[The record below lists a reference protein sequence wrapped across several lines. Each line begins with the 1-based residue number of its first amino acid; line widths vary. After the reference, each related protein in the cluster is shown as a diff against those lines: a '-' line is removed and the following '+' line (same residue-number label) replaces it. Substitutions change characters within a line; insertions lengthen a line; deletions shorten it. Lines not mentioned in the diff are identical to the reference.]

1 MNDIKEIDELQGLL
15 NAIRETSDVA
25 PDFVDDLK
33 DAAWDVLHENPGSNR
48 RMWIETL
55 IGEYPTEVVDA
66 LGTNPDEVMDQL
78 AQWWRSMRYND
89 EITGLCYTF
98 GEWAEV
104 FATDQSVADYNT
116 LVKQL
121 CKNSY

>member
-1 MNDIKEIDELQGLL
+1 MDELTQIYKILEKSGQ
-15 NAIRETSDVA
+15 DA
-25 PDFVDDLK
+25 PDFVEDLK
-33 DAAWDVLHENPGSNR
+33 DAAWDVLHENPGSNC

-66 LGTNPDEVMDQL
+66 LGTDPDEIMDQL
-78 AQWWRSMRYND
+78 AQWWRSMKYND

-104 FATDQSVADYNT
+104 FASDQSVADYNA
-116 LVKQL
+116 LVKRLVEQDR
-121 CKNSY
+121 

>member
-1 MNDIKEIDELQGLL
+1 MNEIKEIDELQILL
-15 NAIRETSDVA
+15 NAVRETSGTP

-33 DAAWDVLHENPGSNR
+33 DAAWDVLHENPGSNC

-66 LGTNPDEVMDQL
+66 LGTDPDEVMDQL
-78 AQWWRSMRYND
+78 AQWWRSMKYND

-116 LVKQL
+116 LVIKL
-121 CKNSY
+121 TKN